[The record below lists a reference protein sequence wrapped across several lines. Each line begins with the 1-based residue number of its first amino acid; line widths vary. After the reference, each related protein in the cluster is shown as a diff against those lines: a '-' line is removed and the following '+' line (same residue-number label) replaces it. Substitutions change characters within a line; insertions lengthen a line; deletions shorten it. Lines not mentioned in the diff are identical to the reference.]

1 MSHLHSGTEFTWSK
15 NEIATESVCRIIS
28 NHKENNNVTR
38 TRCPTFFMYLS
49 VSVSQCGMML
59 LFVWILLSNSWLA
72 CYLWLWSQ
80 SSYWLSCCCCCCC
93 WSLNSLSVLV
103 FWISEHGEGL
113 EENDSHILTEDSKLR
128 VFWVYLFW
136 FILFLHVN
144 FLFLFLHHMKNKNK
158 HVDAIECN
166 KYEYKRSRKVQDKEE
181 KVRLKFWQI
190 DWGTMQ
196 QYGTISSQ
204 FGTSPS

>member
-1 MSHLHSGTEFTWSK
+1 MKQRLNRHAELLQITK
-15 NEIATESVCRIIS
+15 RI
-28 NHKENNNVTR
+28 NNNVTR
-38 TRCPTFFMYLS
+38 TRCPAFSMYLS

-80 SSYWLSCCCCCCC
+80 SSYWLSCFCCCFCCCC

-103 FWISEHGEGL
+103 FWISERGEGL
-113 EENDSHILTEDSKLR
+113 EENDSHILTDDSKFR

-136 FILFLHVN
+136 FMLFLHVN
-144 FLFLFLHHMKNKNK
+144 FLFWFFLHHMKNTNK

-166 KYEYKRSRKVQDKEE
+166 KWEYERSRKVQDKEE
-181 KVRLKFWQI
+181 TVSKQ
-190 DWGTMQ
+190 
-196 QYGTISSQ
+196 
-204 FGTSPS
+204 